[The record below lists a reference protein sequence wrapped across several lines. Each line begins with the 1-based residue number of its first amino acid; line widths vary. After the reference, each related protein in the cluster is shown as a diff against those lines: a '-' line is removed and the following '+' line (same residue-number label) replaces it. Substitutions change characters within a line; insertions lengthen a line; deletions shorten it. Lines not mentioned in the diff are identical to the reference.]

1 MKKSILLICTFIH
14 LTVLNAQ
21 NTGIAK
27 IKEYYH
33 SINKNYMNMKKV
45 LILLF
50 MFTAYNKV
58 YSQLPQKQIIDGDV
72 YIYEFAIKR
81 PGRANLGFIIVD
93 SNSYQDISF
102 DVYFS
107 KGKINKV
114 NRTISPVYS
123 ENNVADKL
131 GNFYYSSDDFIKKRR
146 LIPDNIYKMIDS
158 SFLEMTNK
166 ERLKILNKL
175 SK

>member
-1 MKKSILLICTFIH
+1 MDK
-14 LTVLNAQ
+14 
-21 NTGIAK
+21 
-27 IKEYYH
+27 
-33 SINKNYMNMKKV
+33 
-45 LILLF
+45 
-50 MFTAYNKV
+50 
-58 YSQLPQKQIIDGDV
+58 D
-72 YIYEFAIKR
+72 
-81 PGRANLGFIIVD
+81 
-93 SNSYQDISF
+93 SYQDISF

-107 KGKINKV
+107 KGKISKV

-123 ENNVADKL
+123 DNNVADKL

-146 LIPDNIYKMIDS
+146 LIPDNIYKMIHS